1 MICDRAAPSHISNS
15 RGRSSSMN
23 RRGLGRGLGALLSA
37 TPAADDVLIEIPVDQ
52 IEANPAQ
59 PRKSFSP
66 EALEELVTSI
76 RASGVIQPVIVRHRG
91 PGYQLIAGER
101 RWRAARQ
108 AGLERIPAIVRDA
121 TDAESLELALVE
133 NLLREDLNPID
144 EAEAYEKLLGQFGW
158 TQEELAGRIGRDRS
172 SIANA
177 LRLLRLPD
185 EIQADLR
192 SGRLTMGHA
201 RALLALP
208 TAADQLRLRN
218 EILEHDWSVRATED
232 SIRAVE
238 ELGRQHSTAPK
249 KGRRRSPELAALEDQ
264 FQRTL
269 MTRVRLVG
277 NDRKGKIEIVY
288 ANPDE
293 LERLAGLLGA
303 RH

>member
-1 MICDRAAPSHISNS
+1 
-15 RGRSSSMN
+15 
-23 RRGLGRGLGALLSA
+23 
-37 TPAADDVLIEIPVDQ
+37 
-52 IEANPAQ
+52 
-59 PRKSFSP
+59 
-66 EALEELVTSI
+66 
-76 RASGVIQPVIVRHRG
+76 
-91 PGYQLIAGER
+91 
-101 RWRAARQ
+101 
-108 AGLERIPAIVRDA
+108 
-121 TDAESLELALVE
+121 
-133 NLLREDLNPID
+133 
-144 EAEAYEKLLGQFGW
+144 
-158 TQEELAGRIGRDRS
+158 
-172 SIANA
+172 
-177 LRLLRLPD
+177 
-185 EIQADLR
+185 
-192 SGRLTMGHA
+192 MGHA

-208 TAADQLRLRN
+208 SAADQLRLRN

-238 ELGRQHSTAPK
+238 ELGRQHGAAPK